1 MCRTGPLGATTSGG
15 VRAASLLAF
24 LAVSLAI
31 SLARHLQVLDRW
43 QQRPLLAAFPLV
55 GLLAGAG
62 VAWGWR
68 RGRDRSLFLCGAVIF
83 AAAFGTLAAS
93 FLPYMVSF
101 VITIDQAAAP
111 PSSLT
116 FMFWGAG
123 VVVLPLTLAYTAAV
137 YFIFRGRVL
146 DADGDDE
153 VGHASTHL
161 STRLPLD
168 APTTAAGRM
177 LDDVASMIVVLRL
190 IRDVI
195 RLPRGPRNPSGRP
208 K

>member
-15 VRAASLLAF
+15 VRAASLLTF

-55 GLLAGAG
+55 GLLADAG
-62 VAWGWR
+62 LAWGWTR
-68 RGRDRSLFLCGAVIF
+68 QRDRLLFPCGAVIF

-123 VVVLPLTLAYTAAV
+123 VAVLPLTLAYTAAV

-146 DADGDDE
+146 
-153 VGHASTHL
+153 
-161 STRLPLD
+161 
-168 APTTAAGRM
+168 
-177 LDDVASMIVVLRL
+177 
-190 IRDVI
+190 
-195 RLPRGPRNPSGRP
+195 GPV
-208 K
+208 